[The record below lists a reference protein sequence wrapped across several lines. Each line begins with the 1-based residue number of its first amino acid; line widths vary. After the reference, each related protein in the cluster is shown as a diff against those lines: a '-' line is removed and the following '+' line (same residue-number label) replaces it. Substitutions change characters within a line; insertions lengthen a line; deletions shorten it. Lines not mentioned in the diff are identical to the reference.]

1 VELNMACVHSPRSA
15 DCIDTFEAQ
24 GVHWIE

>member
-24 GVHWIE
+24 GVH